1 MVISMKDLIFNP
13 QAFFA
18 GKMAEEENL
27 RIPVLIL
34 LAVAIISGTTAAIAA
49 GPTVRMLPAEA
60 TSMGPV
66 IPVIAFVFG
75 SIGIFLLWWLVPGV
89 LFTVISLAFK
99 GTGSFKRT
107 LEFVAYGAVPQ
118 LISGIISLA
127 IFYSYFSS
135 LSLSP
140 VSDPTLLAEQITALM
155 KAPVLQ
161 VASLA
166 GILFMLWS
174 ASLWIFGMKEA
185 RHLSTR
191 DAAITVGVPVGL
203 YILYSLYTLWS
214 F

>member
-1 MVISMKDLIFNP
+1 MKDLILNP

-27 RIPVLIL
+27 RVPALIL
-34 LAVAIISGTTAAIAA
+34 LAVAIISGTAAAIVSGA
-49 GPTVRMLPAEA
+49 TVRMLPADVA
-60 TSMGPV
+60 SMGT
-66 IPVIAFVFG
+66 VIAVIGFVSGF
-75 SIGIFLLWWLVPGV
+75 IAVFLIWWLVPGV

-107 LEFVAYGAVPQ
+107 LEFVAYGSVPQ
-118 LISGIISLA
+118 IIGGIITLA
-127 IFYSYFSS
+127 LYYSYFSS
-135 LSLSP
+135 LSLAP

-174 ASLWIFGMKEA
+174 ASIWIFGMKEA
-185 RHLSTR
+185 RHLTTR

>member
-1 MVISMKDLIFNP
+1 MP
-13 QAFFA
+13 
-18 GKMAEEENL
+18 
-27 RIPVLIL
+27 
-34 LAVAIISGTTAAIAA
+34 AV
-49 GPTVRMLPAEA
+49 
-60 TSMGPV
+60 
-66 IPVIAFVFG
+66 VFT
-75 SIGIFLLWWLVPGV
+75 I
-89 LFTVISLAFK
+89 ISLAFK

-118 LISGIISLA
+118 IFGGIISLA
-127 IFYSYFSS
+127 IFFSYFSS
-135 LSLSP
+135 LSLEP
-140 VSDPTLLAEQITALM
+140 VSDPALLAEQITGLM

-174 ASLWIFGMKEA
+174 ASIWIFGMKEA

>member
-60 TSMGPV
+60 TSMGPI

-75 SIGIFLLWWLVPGV
+75 FIGIFLLWWLVPGV

-107 LEFVAYGAVPQ
+107 MEFVAYGAVPQ

-127 IFYSYFSS
+127 IFSSYFSS

-140 VSDPTLLAEQITALM
+140 VSDPALLAEQITALM